1 MPRASKARAARG
13 RWDGGRGRR
22 EWKWESPL
30 SETSISGGSAPASQ
44 SGVLLS
50 AEPGSRRLHR
60 QQGAPQRPPHRPLS
74 PPGPGTSLR
83 RHWGLTSHGPAPA
96 PGGWRGPAGT
106 PQPPS
111 ALRGCKT
118 HPPVP
123 LLSLPSSRG
132 RREESPQATC
142 LRLVGDSGRGGPAPP
157 SRVTCEHSDTDLMV
171 VVSEDHSLGRHVS
184 QRSHRTDRSREKPEP
199 GARGP
204 GARSPRRA
212 RERER
217 PGSSQGA
224 EKKGEAA
231 RLSAACAG

>member
-1 MPRASKARAARG
+1 MPRASKARGARG
-13 RWDGGRGRR
+13 RWDRGRGRR

-60 QQGAPQRPPHRPLS
+60 QQGALQRPLHRPLS
-74 PPGPGTSLR
+74 PPGPGTSAAKALR
-83 RHWGLTSHGPAPA
+83 PDIPRAGSSSR
-96 PGGWRGPAGT
+96 RGPAGT
-106 PQPPS
+106 PQPLS

-118 HPPVP
+118 PPPVP

-217 PGSSQGA
+217 PGNSRGA
-224 EKKGEAA
+224 EKEGEAA